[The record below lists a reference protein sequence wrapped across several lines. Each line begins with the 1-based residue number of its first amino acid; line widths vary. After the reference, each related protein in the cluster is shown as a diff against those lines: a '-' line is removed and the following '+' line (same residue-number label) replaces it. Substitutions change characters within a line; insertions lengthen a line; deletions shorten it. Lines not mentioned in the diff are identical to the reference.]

1 MAPNYNSPEIQSRFG
16 YRSTAED
23 VTAGLSL
30 DGQTVLV
37 TGCNTGLGYE
47 TMRVLALRG
56 AQVIGTARSEESANR
71 ACASVPGNAIGISCE
86 LTNPLAI
93 RACATAIRSREPR
106 IDAIICNAGIM
117 ALPKLELVRG
127 YEAQFFVN
135 HVAHFIL
142 VTELLDALADH
153 GRVLVLTSVAHW
165 LAPRGGIEFDNL
177 SGQRSYKSLRAYGQ
191 SKLANILFAKE
202 LARRLAGTTKTANAV
217 HPGVIPGTNLLRHM
231 KLPQV
236 AQTIGAKVL
245 TPLIFKTVPQGAAT
259 TCFVAA
265 NPAAR
270 AVSGEYLADC
280 RIGRP
285 RSDANDRELAKRLW
299 DFSAQINANV

>member
-16 YRSTAED
+16 YRSTAEE

-56 AQVIGTARSEESANR
+56 AQVIGTARSEESAKR
-71 ACASVPGNAIGISCE
+71 ACASVQGNAIGISCE
-86 LTNPLAI
+86 LTDPLAI
-93 RACATAIRSREPR
+93 RACVTAIRSREPR

-142 VTELLDALADH
+142 VTELLDALTDY

-165 LAPRGGIEFDNL
+165 LAPRRGIEFDNL
-177 SGQRSYKSLRAYGQ
+177 SGQRSYTSLRAYGQ

-202 LARRLAGTTKTANAV
+202 LARRLAGTTKTAKRRPSGHDSGHKPSPA
-217 HPGVIPGTNLLRHM
+217 HEATASRPGDWRKGADAAHIQDRASGSRHNLLRRG
-231 KLPQV
+231 KSCGSRSV
-236 AQTIGAKVL
+236 GR
-245 TPLIFKTVPQGAAT
+245 IFG
-259 TCFVAA
+259 
-265 NPAAR
+265 
-270 AVSGEYLADC
+270 GL
-280 RIGRP
+280 
-285 RSDANDRELAKRLW
+285 
-299 DFSAQINANV
+299 